1 MTIPWR
7 RSGQPMIG
15 LLIIAVMLGG
25 CASTLQNIDD
35 QIQRQRYSLAYDT
48 FENALAVYDQGD
60 YTKALTL
67 FQAIG
72 ETNAGEAILRKS
84 RLGEICCRLML
95 ATTPAAFDAAM
106 EMWRAFA
113 ESAPDQH
120 TSWDVILLNPLIS
133 RSALK
138 SAAPIRVPQPS
149 PPAPARPAGTPEVW
163 PKENQQ
169 LLDEIADLK
178 KEAQRAAQLQRQ
190 IDQVVAENQ
199 ALKEKIKALEAIDQ
213 QIQKKKTEIGVAS
226 E

>member
-1 MTIPWR
+1 MTTPLG
-7 RSGQPMIG
+7 RSGRAIIC
-15 LLIIAVMLGG
+15 LLITAVMLGG
-25 CASTLQNIDD
+25 CACMLEDLD
-35 QIQRQRYSLAYDT
+35 GQIQRQRYSLAHET
-48 FENALAVYDQGD
+48 FENALAAYDQGD
-60 YTKALTL
+60 YAKALTL

-106 EMWRAFA
+106 EMWRASV
-113 ESAPDQH
+113 ESSPDQA
-120 TSWDVILLNPLIS
+120 TSWDLILLNPLIS

-138 SAAPIRVPQPS
+138 TAAPIHVPQPS
-149 PPAPARPAGTPEVW
+149 PRAPKSPAETPEIASK
-163 PKENQQ
+163 PDQQ
-169 LLDEIADLK
+169 RQDEIADLK

-213 QIQKKKTEIGVAS
+213 QIQKKKTEIGATS